1 MFEWLG
7 DARTLV
13 PLVVLAVLTVVFG
26 RLRREPPLTIAMS
39 TIGIVATFAGI
50 SRAGALGIGAMGA
63 VALAF
68 IGAYL
73 MTTVYER
80 GRIDKKR
87 REEAD
92 SPA

>member
-1 MFEWLG
+1 MN
-7 DARTLV
+7 
-13 PLVVLAVLTVVFG
+13 
-26 RLRREPPLTIAMS
+26 
-39 TIGIVATFAGI
+39 TIGILATFAGI
-50 SRAGALGIGAMGA
+50 SWAGALGIGATGA

-68 IGAYL
+68 IGGYL
-73 MTTVYER
+73 MTTTYER

>member
-1 MFEWLG
+1 MFEWLV
-7 DARTLV
+7 DSRTLV

-26 RLRREPPLTIAMS
+26 RLRREPPLTIAMN
-39 TIGIVATFAGI
+39 TIGIAATLAGI
-50 SRAGALGIGAMGA
+50 SWAGALGIGAMGA

-73 MTTVYER
+73 MTTTYER
-80 GRIDKKR
+80 GRTSKKR